1 MPWCLWPIVG
11 CERRIE
17 VGAQPRQPRGHRS
30 SPTRQ
35 AEGTPAGFR
44 EAVHGWTKKKR
55 WPHCWFRSLS
65 ILRFF
70 CTVKTS
76 GYSVVLLCKS
86 YACYPSVGLTWNIL
100 GMDLSFTFRIVFQPS
115 EFLSSFACVWSVL
128 LIAFQ
133 QSRSLPLDLFF
144 MSRVSWYYFTLFLSD
159 IKLMQKYNSLDP
171 SQNANMDSSS
181 IFATVFSNMII

>member
-76 GYSVVLLCKS
+76 GYSVALLCKS
-86 YACYPSVGLTWNIL
+86 YACYPSVGLAASHSIY
-100 GMDLSFTFRIVFQPS
+100 
-115 EFLSSFACVWSVL
+115 FLCLESAG
-128 LIAFQ
+128 I
-133 QSRSLPLDLFF
+133 
-144 MSRVSWYYFTLFLSD
+144 YFTLFLSD
-159 IKLMQKYNSLDP
+159 IKLMQKYNSLGP